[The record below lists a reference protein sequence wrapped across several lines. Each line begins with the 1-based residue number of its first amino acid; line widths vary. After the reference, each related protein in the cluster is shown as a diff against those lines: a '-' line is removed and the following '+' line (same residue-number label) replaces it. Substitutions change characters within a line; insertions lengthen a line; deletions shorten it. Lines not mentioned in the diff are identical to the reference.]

1 MYRDC
6 YYDPDRDISPVVPGL
21 GADISE
27 VIATG
32 VVEDTGLALGF
43 NEIDENGKI
52 VGRCNDIFEA
62 LEYTKRNAM
71 KSQMKQPASAPAATP
86 STPKGGEGE

>member
-1 MYRDC
+1 MFSETFF
-6 YYDPDRDISPVVPGL
+6 DPARDISPVVPGL

-52 VGRCNDIFEA
+52 LGRCNDIFEA

-71 KSQMKQPASAPAATP
+71 KAQMKQPAAAP
-86 STPKGGEGE
+86 STPAGGEGE

>member
-1 MYRDC
+1 MYRETF
-6 YYDPDRDISPVVPGL
+6 YDPDRDISPVIPGL

-71 KSQMKQPASAPAATP
+71 RAQMKQPSAAAPASV
-86 STPKGGEGE
+86 STPTGGEGE

>member
-1 MYRDC
+1 MRFDT
-6 YYDPDRDISPVVPGL
+6 YYNPDKDISPVVPGL

-52 VGRCNDIFEA
+52 IGRCNDIFEA

-71 KSQMKQPASAPAATP
+71 KAQMKQPAASSVSTP
-86 STPKGGEGE
+86 STPTGGEGE